1 MRAAAKVLMAGLT
14 LAGTLTS
21 LPGQCG
27 LMTADNLSAPSMHNA
42 LAPPAMEAFTPSAPD
57 DSLIPLALGNPPP
70 ALDFATRVVPAQ
82 GTNPLLYP
90 AADAVNILPGTGGL
104 RFGPMPEPGT
114 LSLFGLG
121 LLVWAFIQH
130 RRR

>member
-1 MRAAAKVLMAGLT
+1 MRAATKAMVAGLT

-27 LMTADNLSAPSMHNA
+27 LMAADNLQAMSAQNA
-42 LAPPAMEAFTPSAPD
+42 PVAHVFTPSAPD
-57 DSLIPLALGNPPP
+57 DSLIALTLDHPPEPDFVSRAVP
-70 ALDFATRVVPAQ
+70 ALDTH
-82 GTNPLLYP
+82 PLLYP
-90 AADAVNILPGTGGL
+90 AGDTASILPGSGTL